1 MQLVI
6 VLVGAVLGFIY
17 GYKTDGFIF
26 SSNICLFAGLTMIMP
41 SLFKVK
47 LGDVKL
53 LWQYRIVIV
62 KSLGLNFV
70 LLPVVALIIGLITHD
85 YGIAA
90 GIFLLSVL
98 SGGGMVM
105 YWIKKSGGD
114 TSLGFLILF
123 LNLLLV
129 SLSFLMLHLFGVY
142 TESYFGTLYA
152 EDMNNMSGYA
162 KLVIELLIVIPFIAS
177 RIIILSKPVEKFIEK
192 YRPYISNASMF
203 VILFYLFGLQST
215 QNLVDIFDFE
225 PELIVI
231 SFLAVIVF
239 YVIDL
244 LSARYIFDLD
254 SPQERAAFW
263 HSATRYI
270 TLALVLST
278 FSMKAF
284 GVSMLLPIMFAYVI
298 QIPFAIFVDRKLV
311 EPEITHRD

>member
-1 MQLVI
+1 MQLFI
-6 VLVGAVLGFIY
+6 VLLGAILGFIY
-17 GYKTDGFIF
+17 GYYSDGFIF

-47 LGDVKL
+47 LSDVKL
-53 LWQYRIVIV
+53 VWEYRTVIA
-62 KSLGLNFV
+62 KSLFLNFL
-70 LLPVVALIIGLITHD
+70 LLPVFALIIGLSTND

-114 TSLGFLILF
+114 TSLGFIILF
-123 LNLLLV
+123 INLLLV
-129 SLSFLMLHLFGVY
+129 SLSFLMLHLFGLY
-142 TESYFGTLYA
+142 TESYFSTLYT
-152 EDMNNMSGYA
+152 EDRNNMSSYA
-162 KLVIELLIVIPFIAS
+162 RLVVMLLIVIPFVTS
-177 RIIILSKPVEKFIEK
+177 RIILLIKPLAAFIETH
-192 YRPYISNASMF
+192 RPSISNASIF

-215 QNLVDIFDFE
+215 QNLVDLFDMQ
-225 PELIVI
+225 PELVWI
-231 SFLAVIVF
+231 SLIAVIVF
-239 YVIDL
+239 YLLDL
-244 LSARYIFDLD
+244 LAARFIFTLD

-284 GVSMLLPIMFAYVI
+284 GVSMLLPIMFAYLI
-298 QIPFAIFVDRKLV
+298 QIPFAILLDKKLGQKG
-311 EPEITHRD
+311 

>member
-6 VLVGAVLGFIY
+6 VLLGALLGFIY
-17 GYKTDGFIF
+17 GYNTDGFIF
-26 SSNICLFAGLTMIMP
+26 SSKICLFAGLTMIMP

-47 LGDVKL
+47 LSDVKL
-53 LWQYRIVIV
+53 LWEHRIVII
-62 KSLGLNFV
+62 KSLFLNFV
-70 LLPVVALIIGLITHD
+70 LLPAFAVIIGLLTHD

-123 LNLLLV
+123 INLMFV

-142 TESYFGTLYA
+142 TESYFGALYS
-152 EDMNNMSGYA
+152 EDVNNMSSYA

-177 RIIILSKPVEKFIEK
+177 RVVIVFKPVEKFIET
-192 YRPYISNASMF
+192 YRTYISNISMF
-203 VILFYLFGLQST
+203 IILFYLFGLQSA

-225 PELIVI
+225 PHLIAVA
-231 SFLAVIVF
+231 LAAVIAF
-239 YVIDL
+239 YVLDL
-244 LSARYIFDLD
+244 LTARFIFNLH

-298 QIPFAIFVDRKLV
+298 QIPFAILVDKKLV
-311 EPEITHRD
+311 ETERT

>member
-1 MQLVI
+1 MQLLI
-6 VLVGAVLGFIY
+6 VMLGALFGFVY
-17 GYKTDGFIF
+17 GYNTNGFIF

-47 LGDVKL
+47 LADVKL
-53 LWQYRIVIV
+53 LWHYRIVIA
-62 KSLGLNFV
+62 KSLLLNFV
-70 LLPVVALIIGLITHD
+70 LLPVFALITGLVTRD

-90 GIFLLSVL
+90 GLFLLSVL

-123 LNLLLV
+123 INLLLI

-142 TESYFGTLYA
+142 TETYFDTLYT
-152 EDMNNMSGYA
+152 DDNNNMESYA
-162 KLVIELLIVIPFIAS
+162 RLVIELLIVIPFIAS
-177 RIIILSKPVEKFIEK
+177 RFVVLFKPLETFIET
-192 YRPYISNASMF
+192 YRPYISNISMF

-225 PELIVI
+225 PELIAI
-231 SFLAVIVF
+231 AFAAVVVF
-239 YVIDL
+239 YVLDL
-244 LSARYIFDLD
+244 AAARIVFDLD

-263 HSATRYI
+263 HSVTRYI

-284 GVSMLLPIMFAYVI
+284 GVSMLLPIMIAYMI
-298 QIPFAIFVDRKLV
+298 QIPFAILTDKRLV
-311 EPEITHRD
+311 EKTKT